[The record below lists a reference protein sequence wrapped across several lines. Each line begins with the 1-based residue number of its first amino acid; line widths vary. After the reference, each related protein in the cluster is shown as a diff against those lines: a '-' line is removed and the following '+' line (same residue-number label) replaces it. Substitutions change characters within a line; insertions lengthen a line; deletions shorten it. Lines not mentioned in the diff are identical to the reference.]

1 MFLPDL
7 VLFGLSA
14 LLTTTMTGQKG
25 VVEALQRH
33 GLRLLR
39 APRRRERAL
48 LDEAGSSEGGRA
60 SRFAEKLC
68 SLWGRSF
75 RSDVKC
81 LAIFGASTPEATAVI
96 PSEARDSLF
105 ARQVGRPIESR
116 QNDCESRPTQDR
128 IPHAA
133 SGIAARSR
141 AHLRN
146 IVEELAKRH
155 GMERL
160 PEV

>member
-1 MFLPDL
+1 
-7 VLFGLSA
+7 

-39 APRRRERAL
+39 TRRRRERAL
-48 LDEAGSSEGGRA
+48 LDEAGSSEGGRV

-81 LAIFGASTPEATAVI
+81 LAIFGASAPEEMVLPFT
-96 PSEARDSLF
+96 
-105 ARQVGRPIESR
+105 
-116 QNDCESRPTQDR
+116 
-128 IPHAA
+128 
-133 SGIAARSR
+133 ARSR
-141 AHLRN
+141 DGRLQPCRCCADTARLRSA
-146 IVEELAKRH
+146 IPDAACGIRS
-155 GMERL
+155 
-160 PEV
+160 

>member
-1 MFLPDL
+1 
-7 VLFGLSA
+7 

-39 APRRRERAL
+39 ARRRRERAL
-48 LDEAGSSEGGRA
+48 LDEAGSSEGGRV

-81 LAIFGASTPEATAVI
+81 LAIFGASAPEEMVLPFTARNRDGTASAVASGTQPSGVLTPEATAVI

-105 ARQVGRPIESR
+105 AR
-116 QNDCESRPTQDR
+116 
-128 IPHAA
+128 
-133 SGIAARSR
+133 
-141 AHLRN
+141 
-146 IVEELAKRH
+146 
-155 GMERL
+155 
-160 PEV
+160 